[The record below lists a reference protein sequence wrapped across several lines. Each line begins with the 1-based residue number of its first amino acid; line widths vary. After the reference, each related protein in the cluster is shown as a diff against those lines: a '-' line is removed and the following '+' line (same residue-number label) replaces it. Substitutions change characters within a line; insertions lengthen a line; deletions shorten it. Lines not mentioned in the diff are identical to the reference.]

1 MDVVVIA
8 MMLCVQAASLAL
20 HDYPIINSTVDDACE
35 NITYKVCLLYNY
47 IMLVNELPLICD
59 TVEARVVA
67 NV

>member
-20 HDYPIINSTVDDACE
+20 RHYPIINSTVDDACE